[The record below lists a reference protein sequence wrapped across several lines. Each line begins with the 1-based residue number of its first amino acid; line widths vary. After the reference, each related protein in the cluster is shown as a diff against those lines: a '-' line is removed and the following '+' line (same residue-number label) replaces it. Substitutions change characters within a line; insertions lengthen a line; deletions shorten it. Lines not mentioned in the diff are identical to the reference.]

1 MDPEE
6 SKQLKDLITA
16 YRECKTANEERHLI
30 QREKAII
37 RNSFIVKPHNLGKTR
52 ELPPEEHSQVDL
64 DQHAWTRDRLRTG
77 IIIKL

>member
-37 RNSFIVKPHNLGKTR
+37 RNSFIVKPSYQGKTR
-52 ELPPEEHSQVDL
+52 TVS
-64 DQHAWTRDRLRTG
+64 T
-77 IIIKL
+77 

>member
-1 MDPEE
+1 MDSDE

-37 RNSFIVKPHNLGKTR
+37 RNSFTV
-52 ELPPEEHSQVDL
+52 
-64 DQHAWTRDRLRTG
+64 RTE
-77 IIIKL
+77 

>member
-16 YRECKTANEERHLI
+16 YRECKTANEERHMI

-37 RNSFIVKPHNLGKTR
+37 RNSFIVMENNPRKSKNNTDC
-52 ELPPEEHSQVDL
+52 V
-64 DQHAWTRDRLRTG
+64 T
-77 IIIKL
+77 